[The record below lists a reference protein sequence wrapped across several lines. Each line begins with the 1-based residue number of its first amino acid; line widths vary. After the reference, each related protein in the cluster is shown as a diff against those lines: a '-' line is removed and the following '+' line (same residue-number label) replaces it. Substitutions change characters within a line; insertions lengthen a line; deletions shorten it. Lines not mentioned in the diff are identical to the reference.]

1 MLLKVYKEIINQAHS
16 VVEARSDELESVIN
30 DFIEDSVAEYRESI
44 SQLAANHNLTEEDI
58 NIVIAGSSDKVD
70 DYYNITDIEDHEIR
84 NVMTSAFCN
93 H

>member
-1 MLLKVYKEIINQAHS
+1 MLFKVYKEIINQAHS

-30 DFIEDSVAEYRESI
+30 DFIEDSIAEYRESI
-44 SQLAANHNLTEEDI
+44 SQLAANHNLDEEDI
-58 NIVIAGSSDKVD
+58 NIIIAGSRTSDE
-70 DYYNITDIEDHEIR
+70 YNNITDIEDHEIR